1 MSASLRRLKKR
12 PEFLRVAAAQKKWV
26 TPGMVVQ
33 AYRRQGP
40 SQGTAARGLEHVPA
54 EPRVGLTVSRK
65 VGKAVTRNRVRR
77 RLRAVAQDVLP
88 GAARADS
95 DYVLIGRKGTLG
107 RPYTMLVKD
116 LRWALS
122 RLDRQGPDKAGE
134 RPGEGARRRD
144 RRA

>member
-12 PEFLRVAAAQKKWV
+12 PEFLRVAAAQRKWV

-33 AYRRQGP
+33 AYRRQGQ
-40 SQGTAARGLEHVPA
+40 SQDTAAPGLDCAPV

-77 RLRAVAQDVLP
+77 RLRAVAHDVLP
-88 GAARADS
+88 GTARADT

-107 RPYTMLVKD
+107 RPYALLVKD

-122 RLDRQGPDKAGE
+122 RLDRQSPDKADTG
-134 RPGEGARRRD
+134 RGEGARQRGA
-144 RRA
+144 RA

>member
-1 MSASLRRLKKR
+1 
-12 PEFLRVAAAQKKWV
+12 
-26 TPGMVVQ
+26 MVVQ

-40 SQGTAARGLEHVPA
+40 SQGTAAPGLDFVPA

-88 GAARADS
+88 GAARADT

-107 RPYTMLVKD
+107 RPYALLIKD

-122 RLDRQGPDKAGE
+122 RLDRQGPDKAGAG
-134 RPGEGARRRD
+134 RSEGARRRG
-144 RRA
+144 AGA

>member
-12 PEFLRVAAAQKKWV
+12 PEFLRVAAAQRKWV

-40 SQGTAARGLEHVPA
+40 PQGTAAPGHDFVPA

-77 RLRAVAQDVLP
+77 RLRAVALDVLP
-88 GAARADS
+88 ETARADT

-107 RPYTMLVKD
+107 RPYALLMKD

-122 RLDRQGPDKAGE
+122 RLDRQSPDKADTG
-134 RPGEGARRRD
+134 RGEGAHQRGA
-144 RRA
+144 RA

>member
-12 PEFLRVAAAQKKWV
+12 PEFLRVAAAQRKWV

-40 SQGTAARGLEHVPA
+40 SQGAAAPGLDHVPV

-88 GAARADS
+88 GAARADT

-107 RPYTMLVKD
+107 RPYALLIKD
-116 LRWALS
+116 LHWALS
-122 RLDRQGPDKAGE
+122 RLDRQSPEKTGPS
-134 RPGEGARRRD
+134 RPEGARQRGA
-144 RRA
+144 RA

>member
-12 PEFLRVAAAQKKWV
+12 PEFLRVAAAQRKWV

-40 SQGTAARGLEHVPA
+40 SQGTAAPGLDIVPA

-77 RLRAVAQDVLP
+77 RLRAVAEDVLP
-88 GAARADS
+88 GSARSDT

-107 RPYTMLVKD
+107 RPYALLVKD

-122 RLDRQGPDKAGE
+122 RLDRQSQEKAGSG
-134 RPGEGARRRD
+134 RGGGAHQRG
-144 RRA
+144 AEA

>member
-12 PEFLRVAAAQKKWV
+12 PEFLRVAAAQRKWV

-33 AYRRQGP
+33 AHRRRDP
-40 SQGTAARGLEHVPA
+40 SQDETAVALHAAPA

-65 VGKAVTRNRVRR
+65 VGKAVTRNRARR
-77 RLRAVAQDVLP
+77 RLRAVAQEVLP
-88 GAARADS
+88 GAGQAGT

-107 RPYTMLVKD
+107 RPYALLLKD

-122 RLDRQGPDKAGE
+122 RLE
-134 RPGEGARRRD
+134 RPSANKTGAAR
-144 RRA
+144 